1 MKSFNLR
8 QAKLRSGEEYRDEI
22 ELELEPLEFGGE
34 RYLPV
39 PGTVPAELALTKA
52 TTGTVFELAFTAR
65 LHGPC
70 YRCLGDAV
78 LELPIRA
85 REYQATNPQGSDE
98 LRTPYLVDD
107 NLDLAGRA
115 VVPRADHRPPRPG
128 RLGAGRRRARAAGQD
143 PLPCRLRRSL
153 RGLRQEP
160 ERRAAH
166 ARRDAVRLALG
177 GARGPPRKA
186 VSGRAAVVL
195 RDERRVALI
204 RRVRDGHTF
213 FDFPGGGIGSTPRWR

>member
-107 NLDLAGRA
+107 NLDLAA
-115 VVPRADHRPPRPG
+115 WA
-128 RLGAGRRRARAAGQD
+128 
-143 PLPCRLRRSL
+143 
-153 RGLRQEP
+153 
-160 ERRAAH
+160 
-166 ARRDAVRLALG
+166 RDAVALAL
-177 GARGPPRKA
+177 PDKILC
-186 VSGRAAVVL
+186 RADCAGLCGVCGKNLNEEPHTHDETPSDSRWAALEAL
-195 RDERRVALI
+195 REQL
-204 RRVRDGHTF
+204 
-213 FDFPGGGIGSTPRWR
+213 

>member
-107 NLDLAGRA
+107 NLDLAA
-115 VVPRADHRPPRPG
+115 WA
-128 RLGAGRRRARAAGQD
+128 
-143 PLPCRLRRSL
+143 
-153 RGLRQEP
+153 
-160 ERRAAH
+160 
-166 ARRDAVRLALG
+166 RDAVALAL
-177 GARGPPRKA
+177 PDKILC
-186 VSGRAAVVL
+186 RADCAGLCGVCGKNLNDEPHTHEETPSDSRWAALEAL
-195 RDERRVALI
+195 REKL
-204 RRVRDGHTF
+204 
-213 FDFPGGGIGSTPRWR
+213 